1 MQMQAPKPQSP
12 VPQQIP
18 MGPNG
23 RVMIPPPQGMPPN
36 MVPQQIRGPPPP
48 AYNHQPVFFT

>member
-1 MQMQAPKPQSP
+1 
-12 VPQQIP
+12 

-23 RVMIPPPQGMPPN
+23 RIMMPPPQGMSPN